1 MVMFH
6 KRGMRGVEGSDGV
19 RPQSWAG
26 SAGSENV
33 ALGVVKE
40 TWRTTPADTIA

>member
-19 RPQSWAG
+19 RPQSWG
-26 SAGSENV
+26 RKCR
-33 ALGVVKE
+33 LGKGRPKE
-40 TWRTTPADTIA
+40 TWRTTLADTIA

>member
-19 RPQSWAG
+19 RPQSWG
-26 SAGSENV
+26 RKCR
-33 ALGVVKE
+33 LGKG
-40 TWRTTPADTIA
+40 RPMRRQGNLAYHPG